1 MAFVQGVE
9 GGICPR
15 VRKVAFV
22 QRWKLSRVGRWYM
35 SKGWKV
41 VFVQGVEGG
50 VRELGVTPWAR
61 NWETAIWFEMLETF
75 LISGN

>member
-1 MAFVQGVE
+1 
-9 GGICPR
+9 
-15 VRKVAFV
+15 
-22 QRWKLSRVGRWYM
+22 M

-50 VRELGVTPWAR
+50 VRELGVTPWAG
-61 NWETAIWFEMLETF
+61 NWETAIWFEKLETF